1 MQDEN
6 SCDVK
11 KCGAQTD
18 YIPLGEEVM
27 VYGGEFAVHPTE
39 DHQHDGCNNG
49 VACELQIFPDSG
61 SNEKQE
67 LNISFRNF
75 FINVD
80 DVTLE
85 IDQDST
91 TSFNDAQLIVST
103 WKLLS
108 NCFPVG
114 PNLDRIAYNTFSAKL
129 KFKWNHW

>member
-1 MQDEN
+1 MWISTDILQDEN

-39 DHQHDGCNNG
+39 DHQHDKCNNG

-85 IDQDST
+85 IDQAST
-91 TSFNDAQLIVST
+91 TSFNDAQLIVSG
-103 WKLLS
+103 S
-108 NCFPVG
+108 YY
-114 PNLDRIAYNTFSAKL
+114 PNAFL
-129 KFKWNHW
+129 

>member
-1 MQDEN
+1 MWIFTDILQDEN

-39 DHQHDGCNNG
+39 DHQHDKCNNG

-91 TSFNDAQLIVST
+91 TSFNDAQLIVSG
-103 WKLLS
+103 S
-108 NCFPVG
+108 YY
-114 PNLDRIAYNTFSAKL
+114 PNAFLYVLI
-129 KFKWNHW
+129 WIG